1 MDPISFT
8 SLGLM
13 LTFIAAEV
21 ISTFFFND
29 FHSVWPKRKI
39 EANHKASLPERRQ
52 KASVTCGMK
61 TLPGERD
68 SFVMND
74 FNCWWTEIF
83 NENKEH
89 RSDFSALVVNPG
101 QAH

>member
-1 MDPISFT
+1 M
-8 SLGLM
+8 
-13 LTFIAAEV
+13 
-21 ISTFFFND
+21 
-29 FHSVWPKRKI
+29 WPKRKI

-61 TLPGERD
+61 TSPVERD

-74 FNCWWTEIF
+74 FNYCWTEIF

-89 RSDFSALVVNPG
+89 RSDFSALVVIPG